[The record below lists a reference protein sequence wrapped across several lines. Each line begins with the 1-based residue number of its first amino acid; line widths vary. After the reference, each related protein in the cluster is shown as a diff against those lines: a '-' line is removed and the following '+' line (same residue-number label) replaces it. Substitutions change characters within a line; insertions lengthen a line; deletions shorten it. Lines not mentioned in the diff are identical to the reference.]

1 MASDLCEA
9 LPCRLTSSPRLLE
22 QRIECD
28 LSGRINPYWL
38 GGFFANDFAKLFQ
51 IRVFSEY
58 LISNFWR
65 YQF

>member
-1 MASDLCEA
+1 VRSEA
-9 LPCRLTSSPRLLE
+9 ERRRLHAV
-22 QRIECD
+22 
-28 LSGRINPYWL
+28 L